1 MFFNL
6 IKELNRL
13 GLEINK
19 LLNVFI
25 RIKEMNRLTKEINRL
40 LNKEM
45 SNIQLKITIETFSKL
60 RLLGLKNM
68 PPGQF
73 WRAPAH
79 ADIIEF

>member
-25 RIKEMNRLTKEINRL
+25 RIKEMNRLTKEISRL

-45 SNIQLKITIETFSKL
+45 SNI
-60 RLLGLKNM
+60 
-68 PPGQF
+68 
-73 WRAPAH
+73 
-79 ADIIEF
+79 